1 MNATRTRTLAT
12 QEAQI
17 ESNIAKIEEAKRR
30 PSALEA
36 MAMRLN
42 VSAGSLTTT
51 LKQTVFKGA
60 SDSEFVALVVVAN
73 AYDLNPLL
81 KEIYAFP
88 AKGGGIIPY
97 VSVDG
102 WTRIINEHPKF
113 DGLEFN
119 DIVDEKGNLYA
130 IESVIYRSD
139 RSRPMK
145 VTEYMDECKGQGPA
159 WQKTPKRMLR
169 HRALIQ
175 GARIA
180 FGFSG
185 IYADGDEPVAYVQQD
200 GGDASRVLPSRRE
213 TQTAH
218 NPETGEVLSEEELA
232 ALDRQSF
239 ADMEGRDDA
248 EMGESHTDADPTHRR
263 LADVMIEG
271 IRAAKGNVDT
281 VGEIMDA
288 QRDAMKDWPAELR
301 EEVYAA
307 SNAALGRG
315 AEA

>member
-1 MNATRTRTLAT
+1 MNVQTARSRAVAT
-12 QEAQI
+12 QNDAI
-17 ESNIAKIEEAKRR
+17 ASNVAKIEASRR
-30 PSALEA
+30 PATALEA

-42 VSAGSLTTT
+42 VSAGSLTST

-60 SDSEFVALVVVAN
+60 SDAEFVALVVVAN

-102 WTRIINEHPKF
+102 WTRIINEHPRF
-113 DGLEFN
+113 DGIEFN

-139 RSRPMK
+139 RSRPIK
-145 VTEYMDECKGQGPA
+145 VTEYMDECKGAGPA

-169 HRALIQ
+169 HRSLIQ

-185 IYADGDEPVAYVQQD
+185 IYAEGDEPTAYVQQD
-200 GGDASRVLPSRRE
+200 GGERARVAQPTRQEIAHDA
-213 TQTAH
+213 
-218 NPETGEVLSEEELA
+218 ETGEVLSEEEERE
-232 ALDRQSF
+232 LDRQGLSEM
-239 ADMEGRDDA
+239 DGREDRDT
-248 EMGESHTDADPTHRR
+248 GEARATTDALAEALDHLTRKITIIDVNSLRSVWMAKLDPQ
-263 LADVMIEG
+263 DQ
-271 IRAAKGNVDT
+271 DT
-281 VGEIMDA
+281 F
-288 QRDAMKDWPAELR
+288 
-301 EEVYAA
+301 
-307 SNAALGRG
+307 SNAC
-315 AEA
+315 AERIAYLKANPS